1 MLVVISAV
9 DRCLV
14 NQTALRIVVRGRR
27 RGPPIPQLNTE
38 LVLASS
44 QRVLDAGRRGKVSSS
59 SDNVELCHWL
69 FYCCSWLRG
78 NLSAHS

>member
-27 RGPPIPQLNTE
+27 RGPPIPQSNTK
-38 LVLASS
+38 LILASS
-44 QRVLDAGRRGKVSSS
+44 QRALNAGHRGKV
-59 SDNVELCHWL
+59 
-69 FYCCSWLRG
+69 
-78 NLSAHS
+78 